1 MDKSPSETAPVVS
14 SQSLAAS
21 SVTDKTTVTAHDSKS
36 PAATAIASEAA
47 PHNSKGA
54 LAAPFQA
61 SDVSTTGTAALNTQ
75 DQSASASAA
84 APASLPETPAEHW
97 QKINFMLEQARERA
111 LHKHELLEQA
121 DTSQQSV
128 PQHLAHDLHPFVASH
143 VQQAMAATDLT
154 ASAASA
160 SACASQSP
168 DLAAGA
174 AVSTSTTDKSAAPP
188 LTPFTP
194 AQVPVTANTQNY
206 DALIASVLSH
216 AKQDLAQSKATPA
229 FGAASNVSWHYQAT
243 TLTAQQRLQALLTEQ
258 APQAAQAQSQLLS
271 DAPASQP
278 SVSSERA
285 LLHVVTPTSGYE
297 DSAVKETD
305 PKVAADI
312 AAAQARIQLV
322 PPLWVHDAKSEAATI
337 ALSSASQSADTI
349 TAFAPET
356 PEYSPNATHVSAHE
370 EQLSAALAR
379 AQEIARASQAA
390 VVAAMGKANLST
402 DDLDAASASFSTK
415 VDAVHHKAQAIAA
428 QRVSSYA
435 AASANASAIVTATA
449 STASTASTTSTTAT
463 NNTTNT
469 SNTTELTTAPVTI
482 PRSQAAAALPQD
494 PEQKAAAA
502 AYASA
507 VSTGAKAPK
516 RLVIPGSTAGAQN
529 SVPSSSVSLQTQPA
543 VWGEQPHK
551 EHNPFHYRG
560 GYMPC
565 YFIYD
570 YAEDRLLLD
579 EGSCRLLGITYTGDW
594 IPARFVEMQVS
605 LVDKEQVYAVLFD
618 PALGNKLY
626 SLVRIN
632 LGPHQG
638 ELLYM
643 SGSVIQRDDTGIALL
658 ISGYFSQIQAPFLD
672 SMVKIKNHFS
682 SFDIEIFSGEVHF
695 GYAYAEMLG
704 LSDPALLP
712 HSVLEL
718 ETKYIHPDD
727 VLAYRQQHALI
738 DDPTLGDYYESVY
751 RLRHSGGYYIWC
763 IDRGLV
769 VERNRHGR
777 ATRII
782 GTTTNIDVV
791 RSNFERL
798 KSSIYQDP
806 LTGLHN
812 RLYLNTRYKYFTLEE
827 SQPLSL
833 VYVDIS
839 GLKVINDY
847 LGHAK
852 GDSLVKLAA
861 HVLKNEVYLDHE
873 VVRLSG
879 DEFLLIFTNCSS
891 TQCRNY
897 IAKFAEMLDA
907 RNAEYEYPLP
917 LYFGFG
923 IATLHEIPDG
933 DTFLRCEARADM
945 RLQEYKAQHHDRI
958 YAFLRAYIEHV
969 SGQHIDLSDNRTLE
983 YYEHKQQEQ
992 AQQQSDSTH
1001 AAAGTA
1007 AAASVA
1013 TASATASAPKTAANT
1028 KSEMDVPP
1036 LSLDLEATISAVAAP
1051 EASQDV
1057 ARRAAEPATPTQHA
1071 SVRTLSGSGSVSAQN
1086 ALLSL
1091 LGAGAGA
1098 DPSLTAMADAS
1109 GVAVATVSDH
1119 ATNPEPIA
1127 ATSVLYSTAST
1138 SSAPVTE
1145 ADESQ
1150 AANAAMQQQVD
1161 AAASAAANLWEKG
1174 ISANKPKYTH
1184 TVLYTMRKHDY
1195 SSFVRSEILNERH
1208 MSEAEASAEVFMQNN
1223 MLPPQSDEEICAEA
1237 SLAFNAGMHSPFA
1250 AKAEPYGILGVDPFA
1265 LSYSPVDH
1273 HEAQGTATQ
1282 PQIVEPEV
1290 ASSSSSSSSSVANPD
1305 QSAAASAPFT
1315 LDTVPAAAAAAA
1327 IAEANTA
1334 APAAQQAGRAV
1345 ASASAIAAVTAN
1357 TSPMATSP
1365 AEQAIRS
1372 LEHSYEDY
1380 STPPHGAA
1388 ASAFVASAAVSAVQP
1403 VFAAADAADAQQ
1415 SSAALS
1421 ARIPSVAHNAVL
1433 RPSALAVALKPT
1445 TVQKHLYASGAAAH
1459 AAATPLR
1466 PSGSLCPSSS
1476 SDPLQTGYGYHHGY
1490 ERNGNSPL
1498 LMQQP
1503 LLSLS
1508 SAELSLECITALTN
1522 RAIVAEAAAHAAK
1535 GTTQEQQAQAAK
1547 HEAQAQVL
1555 AAEVAYA
1562 QDPRVISE
1570 DLNSRQPL
1578 HDLTGYSSVV
1588 FESTLYGGDLNPD
1601 LKSDPQQQMSF
1612 TLEGLAVGQSY
1623 EHTFIL
1629 SSQANR
1635 AYHMTI
1641 QALLAY
1647 QKGAERGHGLAAFR
1661 EIKGLDS
1668 MGYDFASLSYQSP
1681 NAWQWAESFEPLD
1694 QLKSHRVRLASMAS
1708 LSPDDSHQL
1717 AQKVND
1723 AMFAL
1728 ERARHQLY
1736 VVQGQMSDVITRGT
1750 LKRIKA
1756 QVDLSP
1762 SDYYHMDEGINF
1774 DAIEPLDYSGINSL
1788 ELRLSGLMCYS
1799 SDILQPHWPQHKQQ
1813 QAAHEAQVAQ
1823 TGQAAQE
1830 AQSKT
1835 APAADSKDSPYLSAA
1850 ADPSAQADSEDYYE

>member
-1 MDKSPSETAPVVS
+1 MDKSPSETSPVVS

-21 SVTDKTTVTAHDSKS
+21 SVTDKTTATAHDSKS
-36 PAATAIASEAA
+36 PAATAAASKATPHSSKGEVAA
-47 PHNSKGA
+47 PV
-54 LAAPFQA
+54 
-61 SDVSTTGTAALNTQ
+61 SDVAATDTAVSQDQ
-75 DQSASASAA
+75 DQSAGNSDSAA
-84 APASLPETPAEHW
+84 ATATASLPESPAEHW

-121 DTSQQSV
+121 NTSQQRV
-128 PQHLAHDLHPFVASH
+128 PQHLAHDLHPFVAAH
-143 VQQAMAATDLT
+143 VQQAMAAEDLT
-154 ASAASA
+154 TAAASA
-160 SACASQSP
+160 SVSQSP
-168 DLAAGA
+168 DLAAANA
-174 AVSTSTTDKSAAPP
+174 AGITSSSAADKPAATSP
-188 LTPFTP
+188 MPFTP
-194 AQVPVTANTQNY
+194 AQVPVAANTQNY

-216 AKQDLAQSKATPA
+216 AKQDLEQSKDTPA
-229 FGAASNVSWHYQAT
+229 FGAVSNVSLHHPAT
-243 TLTAQQRLQALLTEQ
+243 TLTAQQRLQALLT
-258 APQAAQAQSQLLS
+258 AQAQHAQQA
-271 DAPASQP
+271 APAQP
-278 SVSSERA
+278 QPLSAVPAAQPPAPSERA

-297 DSAVKETD
+297 DSAVKETE
-305 PKVAADI
+305 PQVAADI
-312 AAAQARIQLV
+312 AAAQARIQLL
-322 PPLWVHDAKSEAATI
+322 PPLWVHDSQSEAVTT
-337 ALSSASQSADTI
+337 ALSSASHSAGDI
-349 TAFAPET
+349 TAPAPDAPAHSSNSTHASAPE
-356 PEYSPNATHVSAHE
+356 V
-370 EQLSAALAR
+370 QLSAALAR

-390 VVAAMGKANLST
+390 LVAALGKANLSAE
-402 DDLDAASASFSTK
+402 DLDAGSAPFSTK
-415 VDAVHHKAQAIAA
+415 VDAVHHNAQAIAA

-435 AASANASAIVTATA
+435 TAATATA
-449 STASTASTTSTTAT
+449 KATA
-463 NNTTNT
+463 T
-469 SNTTELTTAPVTI
+469 SNTTEVNTAPVTI
-482 PRSQAAAALPQD
+482 PRAQAAAALPQD

-502 AYASA
+502 YATENVTA
-507 VSTGAKAPK
+507 AATK
-516 RLVIPGSTAGAQN
+516 RVVIPGSSAGAQN
-529 SVPSSSVSLQTQPA
+529 CAPTSSATLQTQPA

-570 YAEDRLLLD
+570 YAEDRLFLD

-594 IPARFVEMQVS
+594 IPERFVEMQIS
-605 LVDKEQVYAVLFD
+605 LVDTEQVYAILFD
-618 PALGNKLY
+618 PSLGNKVY

-658 ISGYFSQIQAPFLD
+658 LSGYFSQIQAPFLD

-769 VERNRHGR
+769 VERNSHGR

-958 YAFLRAYIEHV
+958 YAFLREYIEHV
-969 SGQHIDLSDNRTLE
+969 SGQPIDLSDNRTLE

-992 AQQQSDSTH
+992 AQQQAESNQ
-1001 AAAGTA
+1001 AATATA
-1007 AAASVA
+1007 AASASAA
-1013 TASATASAPKTAANT
+1013 TATAASPKTAAHP
-1028 KSEMDVPP
+1028 KSEMEVPP
-1036 LSLDLEATISAVAAP
+1036 VSLDLEATISAIATP
-1051 EASQDV
+1051 EAPLGV
-1057 ARRAAEPATPTQHA
+1057 
-1071 SVRTLSGSGSVSAQN
+1071 SVVSGGSAQS
-1086 ALLSL
+1086 ALLSPQ
-1091 LGAGAGA
+1091 GAGAG
-1098 DPSLTAMADAS
+1098 DEPSLTAMADAT

-1119 ATNPEPIA
+1119 ASKPEPIA
-1127 ATSVLYSTAST
+1127 ATSVLYSTASMA
-1138 SSAPVTE
+1138 SAPVTG
-1145 ADESQ
+1145 ADENQ

-1161 AAASAAANLWEKG
+1161 AAASAAATLWEKG

-1223 MLPPQSDEEICAEA
+1223 MFAPQSDEEICAES

-1265 LSYSPVDH
+1265 MSYSPVDSH
-1273 HEAQGTATQ
+1273 AEHEKAARPQSGEPVSGETGT
-1282 PQIVEPEV
+1282 
-1290 ASSSSSSSSSVANPD
+1290 ASSSSSSSSSAAASVAVQD
-1305 QSAAASAPFT
+1305 QSAAAASAPLP
-1315 LDTVPAAAAAAA
+1315 LDTVPASASVAT
-1327 IAEANTA
+1327 EATTTTTTA
-1334 APAAQQAGRAV
+1334 APAATQTGDAGAH
-1345 ASASAIAAVTAN
+1345 AAATAAVTALAA
-1357 TSPMATSP
+1357 PMATSP

-1380 STPPHGAA
+1380 TTPPQGAA
-1388 ASAFVASAAVSAVQP
+1388 ASACAASTALSAVQP
-1403 VFAAADAADAQQ
+1403 ELAADAAAQQ
-1415 SSAALS
+1415 GSAARS
-1421 ARIPSVAHNAVL
+1421 TAAPHVAHHAVL
-1433 RPSALAVALKPT
+1433 RPSALAIALKPT
-1445 TVQKHLYASGAAAH
+1445 TVQKHLYASGAATPSD
-1459 AAATPLR
+1459 ATPLR
-1466 PSGSLCPSSS
+1466 PSGSLYPSSS

-1490 ERNGNSPL
+1490 ERNGNIPQHL
-1498 LMQQP
+1498 QQP
-1503 LLSLS
+1503 LQSLS
-1508 SAELSLECITALTN
+1508 SAELSLERITALTN
-1522 RAIVAEAAAHAAK
+1522 RAIAAEAAAHAAQ
-1535 GTTQEQQAQAAK
+1535 GTTQEQQAQAAE

-1588 FESTLYGGDLNPD
+1588 FDSTLYGGDLNPD
-1601 LKSDPQQQMSF
+1601 LKSDPQQQPCF

-1647 QKGAERGHGLAAFR
+1647 QKGAERGHGLAASR

-1668 MGYDFASLSYQSP
+1668 MGYDFASLSYHSP
-1681 NAWQWAESFEPLD
+1681 NAWQWTESFEPLD
-1694 QLKSHRVRLASMAS
+1694 QLKSHRVRLASMAY
-1708 LSPDDSHQL
+1708 LSPDDSHNL
-1717 AQKVND
+1717 AQTVND

-1762 SDYYHMDEGINF
+1762 SDYYHMNEGINF
-1774 DAIEPLDYSGINSL
+1774 EAIEPLDYSGINSL

-1799 SDILQPHWPQHKQQ
+1799 SAILQPHWPQHKQQ
-1813 QAAHEAQVAQ
+1813 QQQAVQAAQVAL
-1823 TGQAAQE
+1823 E

-1835 APAADSKDSPYLSAA
+1835 APAADPMAK
-1850 ADPSAQADSEDYYE
+1850 ADSEVKYE